1 MDLNKVFATVQEASR
16 ELLSLSDR
24 EINQILLAVAD
35 AALAK
40 SDFILA
46 ETRRTWKEW
55 IQMIR
60 NTTG

>member
-16 ELLSLSDR
+16 ELLSMSDR

-35 AALAK
+35 AALANRT
-40 SDFILA
+40 SFSLR
-46 ETRRTWKEW
+46 TRRTWKEW

>member
-16 ELLSLSDR
+16 ELLSLSDK

-35 AALAK
+35 AAWQNRTSFSLR
-40 SDFILA
+40 
-46 ETRRTWKEW
+46 TRRTWKEW

>member
-16 ELLSLSDR
+16 ELLSLSDK

-46 ETRRTWKEW
+46 ENKKDLER
-55 IQMIR
+55 M
-60 NTTG
+60 

>member
-24 EINQILLAVAD
+24 EINQILLAVA
-35 AALAK
+35 LPWQNRT
-40 SDFILA
+40 SFSLR
-46 ETRRTWKEW
+46 TRRTWKEW